1 MPINAKPAYH
11 LGERSQAQSLSSST
25 CEFQKFKEMH
35 FQSALGKAIQSVFSK
50 GRRNKKKD
58 YKKWTFFPFIPDG
71 NRKLLSCDSPCMT
84 CEKSA
89 DVCTS
94 CPEGNLSASSDKFAS
109 NYNIL
114 SPTCYQRIFLS
125 VVTTK
130 SLNSLKGNQTINS
143 RIQATGHALGNM
155 G

>member
-1 MPINAKPAYH
+1 MNSKNSKRCIFKAHWEKPYKVSF
-11 LGERSQAQSLSSST
+11 LKGE
-25 CEFQKFKEMH
+25 E
-35 FQSALGKAIQSVFSK
+35 I
-50 GRRNKKKD
+50 KKKII
-58 YKKWTFFPFIPDG
+58 KKLTFFPFIPDG